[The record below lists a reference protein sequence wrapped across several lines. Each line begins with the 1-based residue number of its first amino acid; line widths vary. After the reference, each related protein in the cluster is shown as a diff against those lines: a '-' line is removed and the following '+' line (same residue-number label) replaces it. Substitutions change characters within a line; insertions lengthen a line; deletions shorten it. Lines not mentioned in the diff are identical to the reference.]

1 MLYLSVFLDEID
13 YSCLLRKIKS
23 SVRKNEAPSQN
34 SFRNTLLKFIEP
46 LLPAV
51 TSISF
56 ARNIAAKQANKFA
69 FTYGFKLRTYVE
81 KSKEYNDQL
90 VERNVKNMLTLTAAV
105 KKIDYQKIIN
115 EITKSTP
122 PKDNSLVSD
131 ILKIIEPFAA
141 ETMKTIPDSAIAE
154 LFMLLGRDKL
164 IEMAQGYGVEISDLS
179 LTAPEGDSWA

>member
-1 MLYLSVFLDEID
+1 MLYLTVLVDKID
-13 YSCLLRKIKS
+13 YSCLLKEIKS
-23 SVRKNEAPSQN
+23 SVQKNEAPSQN
-34 SFRNTLLKFIEP
+34 SFRNTLLNFIEP
-46 LLPAV
+46 MLPSV
-51 TSISF
+51 TSTSF
-56 ARNIAAKQANKFA
+56 VRRLAAKQANKFA
-69 FTYGFKLRTYVE
+69 FAYGLTIRTYIE
-81 KSKEYNDQL
+81 KNKDYNDQL
-90 VERNVKNMLTLTAAV
+90 AERNGKNMLILTASV